1 MSDRG
6 PAYHGR
12 EGRWALGEH
21 DVEQGT
27 GGAVPDTA
35 GPRAAPVAHARSAF
49 ADAWLAEHRYREKTT
64 WSGNQGRT
72 DVSAFTGAEQV
83 RDALGLPSPQR
94 EEVMAELQRLYG
106 NTYVAQ
112 ALAGAVPG
120 MEAQKAKEPAEVPTI
135 LSWHYWE
142 KYGRSMLPQAVT
154 RASVEAQVSLVA
166 PGVTLTS
173 PAALVSTALAP
184 HAVNPDYYA
193 VSELLD
199 TNLEALIDGVRVL
212 DEHGF
217 GADQWE
223 PVVVDRLVER
233 MVHEVRRAVDQLAL
247 PYAKARARVVAA
259 AQAETSL
266 GGLATPHSVVLDPR
280 YAEPVATS
288 LGADRPIEASVAAAL
303 CSGVVDFDPVAFEL
317 HPDAHIPGGEAPGE
331 PEPVEIM
338 LERGRGDWMTVSVLT
353 GPATARDVA
362 TALYGTPAL
371 AHLVVGSG
379 SRFGFG
385 FPPGK
390 HLAEPYDTEWANH
403 LVDEGYGVV
412 DMIGL
417 RSSTDPFLALDD
429 QTADAAALDAAKGHP
444 APLGQQA
451 KVVQNIA
458 IMEDLVATIGGHAAS
473 LGVAGLLGATGER
486 LRARREAC
494 ASDPAEADRWAAQSA
509 VQLDTLAQARDGFE
523 SLAGELM
530 AMGLPAVCTSD
541 GDELVGEVTE
551 QMAIPARELAAMWA
565 RVVAASEDAGAS
577 VERLA
582 LARERLDMYPFDMV
596 DRALAV
602 VQARMG
608 RIASAGD
615 MLVQT
620 IEPARIAA
628 IHAELAAAVSRFRIA
643 MTNGDGTAVLQLQ
656 ALRGR
661 LAMLD
666 LHSSVGATM
675 GAIRA
680 VQDQFAYW
688 APRSPERD
696 QRQNLA
702 ARINRELTVWYPLV
716 ERYDAL
722 WRSGADADPAT
733 IDELK
738 RQLAQHS
745 DASELP
751 ALIQQIGAFAED
763 EAERQRF
770 IRIYNI
776 VVFAVASA
784 LTGGLASA
792 ALGGGIVGGLAGAT
806 VEALTFTGLTQM
818 MNDDPTWG
826 GFFAELGLNFAT
838 FGGLRAIGGGAKIMA
853 AGKATLTGKALEL
866 GAEGLWMTAAAKVHE
881 QIQQMMAS
889 GATITSHDAGQLFA
903 ENLLMA
909 FAGRV
914 AGRVGGAV
922 FDRFKALPEAE
933 RAIQHR
939 LAAGQIADDVL
950 QNKNLARGEELAK
963 ADTASL
969 KADADGFAALDEL
982 AANPARAKQLGIEID
997 DVAAR
1002 EIAEQA
1008 AATHWQIKD
1017 QEIAALNQRTT
1028 AHGDHLIAEAAVYDD
1043 LLAKHKEIGSSVAET
1058 FDAAGSRR
1066 AVVRPKRADG
1076 SFGPAQTLHVQ
1087 GSAPSFGWTA
1097 DLQPGQV
1104 TQVLRQLGEPL
1115 SSKISAGDAA
1125 FTGAEL
1131 AATADLVMAARAT
1144 PNIRGVDDW
1153 IAFETAQNAAHA
1165 RDAVGEL
1172 RSALRRSAD
1181 EPGTTFEIAQDAH
1194 APVRPGTRTARNPD
1208 GDRMKSFDITASKDG
1223 RVDRS
1228 IEITSAEA
1236 PVKSPPDLTKAV
1248 KHAASEKAA
1257 SRLKE
1262 KPPAPIP
1269 GEREVE
1275 IRMEFYVGDDVAGHN
1290 GKVVYDGAGN
1300 YTYTVNGGAVTPKK
1314 FGQWPN
1320 PGNILDNMETNLPR
1334 IGDIEQLDF
1343 VTLVDAS
1350 GNVIARFEKAN
1361 GWKRMK

>member
-1 MSDRG
+1 
-6 PAYHGR
+6 
-12 EGRWALGEH
+12 LGEH

-27 GGAVPDTA
+27 GGAVPDIA

-49 ADAWLAEHRYREKTT
+49 ADAWLAEHRHHEKTT

-72 DVSAFTGAEQV
+72 DVSTFTGAEQV
-83 RDALGLPSPQR
+83 REALLLPSPQR
-94 EEVMAELQRLYG
+94 EEVMAELQRMYG

-112 ALAGAVPG
+112 AMAGAIPG
-120 MEAQKAKEPAEVPTI
+120 MEAQKAKAPAEVPTI

-142 KYGRSMLPQAVT
+142 KYGRQMLPQAVT

-166 PGVTLTS
+166 PGVTLTA
-173 PAALVSTALAP
+173 PAALVSSALGP
-184 HAVNPDYYA
+184 HAVNPDYYV

-199 TNLEALIDGVRVL
+199 TNLEALIDGARVL

-217 GADQWE
+217 GPDQWE
-223 PVVVDRLVER
+223 PVIVDRLVER
-233 MVHEVRRAVDQLAL
+233 LVHEVRRAVDQLAV

-266 GGLATPHSVVLDPR
+266 GGLATPQSVVFDPR
-280 YAEPVATS
+280 YAEPVATA
-288 LGADRPIEASVAAAL
+288 LGADRPIEASVAEAL

-317 HPDAHIPGGEAPGE
+317 HPEAHIPGGEAPGE

-338 LERGRGDWMTVSVLT
+338 LERGRGDWMMVSVLT

-379 SRFGFG
+379 ERFAFG

-390 HLAEPYDTEWANH
+390 HLAEPHDTEWANH

-417 RSSTDPFLALDD
+417 RNSGDPFLALDD
-429 QTADAAALDAAKGHP
+429 QAADAAALDAAKGQP
-444 APLGQQA
+444 APVGQQA
-451 KVVQNIA
+451 RVVQNIA
-458 IMEDLVATIGGHAAS
+458 VMEDLVATIGVHAAS
-473 LGVAGLLGATGER
+473 LGVAGMLGATGER

-494 ASDPAEADRWAAQSA
+494 ASDPAEADRWAAQSE
-509 VQLDTLAQARDGFE
+509 VQLDTLAQARDGFD
-523 SLAGELM
+523 SLAGELV

-565 RVVAASEDAGAS
+565 RVVAASEDVGAS
-577 VERLA
+577 RERLA

-602 VQARMG
+602 VHARMG

-615 MLVQT
+615 TFVQT

-628 IHAELAAAVSRFRIA
+628 IHAELTAAVSRFRTA

-661 LAMLD
+661 LALLD
-666 LHSSVGATM
+666 LHSSAGATM

-680 VQDQFAYW
+680 VQDQFAHW

-696 QRQNLA
+696 QRENLA
-702 ARINRELTVWYPLV
+702 ARINRELTVWYPLL

-722 WRSGADADPAT
+722 WRSGADADLAT
-733 IDELK
+733 IEELK
-738 RQLAQHS
+738 NQLAQQS
-745 DASELP
+745 NASELP
-751 ALIQQIGAFAED
+751 ALIQQIGAFAET

-770 IRIYNI
+770 IRIFNI

-838 FGGLRAIGGGAKIMA
+838 FGGLRVIGGGAKAMA
-853 AGKATLTGKALEL
+853 AGGKATLTGKALEL
-866 GAEGLWMTAAAKVHE
+866 GAEGLWMTASAKVHE

-889 GATITSHDAGQLFA
+889 GATITGHDAGQLFA

-922 FDRFKALPEAE
+922 FDKFKALPEAQN
-933 RAIQHR
+933 AIQHR

-950 QNKNLARGEELAK
+950 QNKNLGRGEELAK

-969 KADADGFAALDEL
+969 KADADAFTALDEL
-982 AANPARAKQLGIEID
+982 AAKPARAKELGIEID
-997 DVAAR
+997 DIAAPA
-1002 EIAEQA
+1002 IAEQA
-1008 AATHWQIKD
+1008 AATRWQIKD
-1017 QEIAALNQRTT
+1017 QEIAALNQQTT
-1028 AHGDHLIAEAAVYDD
+1028 AHGDHVIAAATVYDD
-1043 LLAKHKEIGSSVAET
+1043 LLAKHKEMGSSVTET

-1087 GSAPSFGWTA
+1087 GSAPSFGWAA

-1115 SSKISAGDAA
+1115 SSKLSVGDAA
-1125 FTGAEL
+1125 FTGVEL

-1172 RSALRRSAD
+1172 RSALRRSAE
-1181 EPGTTFEIAQDAH
+1181 EPGTMFDIAQDAH

-1262 KPPAPIP
+1262 NPPSPIP

-1275 IRMEFYVGDDVAGHN
+1275 IRMELYVGDDVVGHN

-1300 YTYTVNGGAVTPKK
+1300 YTYTVNNGATTPKK
-1314 FGQWPN
+1314 FGVWDN
-1320 PGNILDNMETNLPR
+1320 PGNILDNMEKNLPI
-1334 IGDIEQLDF
+1334 IGDIGQLDM

-1350 GNVIARFEKAN
+1350 GNVIARYEKAT